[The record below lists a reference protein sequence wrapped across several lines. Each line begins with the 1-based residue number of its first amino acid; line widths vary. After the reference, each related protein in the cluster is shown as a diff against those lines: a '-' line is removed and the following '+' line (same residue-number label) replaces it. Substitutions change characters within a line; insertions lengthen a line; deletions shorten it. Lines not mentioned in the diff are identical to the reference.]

1 MDTSST
7 TQMAQIL
14 VKHWRYRGISRT
26 KLIWTPIGRIVMGKT
41 IRGSSCWTWMGKTT
55 KLSMSICSLRTGFFL
70 GLCGWH
76 KKWLERSRVWFP
88 CGRNS
93 WKLWSWRTNFISW
106 PLCIWDVLG
115 ANANRLTSLLENIQR
130 CLNHVF
136 LLDQL
141 DKYQGEKSLT
151 LKQSRGPTT
160 WKDML
165 ENALSDTATWQT
177 KQWRSYTKLQVFA
190 WMTINLNRKNLNHLE
205 NYHKFAHK
213 LLSNVC
219 SWNDLEDQTFCGRWT
234 NLQEQSQN
242 GLRHAADDWQDW
254 FHTFITRMDSDKV
267 VMWAT
272 LPSIVDWVCFK
283 TQILLAA
290 LKTQNL
296 PLGESYVSSEAE
308 HLSQSVGCARSKRQ
322 YPTVLQNLKSF
333 LWMLDCAWTAC
344 SRPLGHCD
352 WSDTFNKQHRKT
364 W

>member
-1 MDTSST
+1 MDTHWQDCYGKNNSRKLLWNLDGKNYQIEHVHLFT
-7 TQMAQIL
+7 DDTKMAGKKQRMVPVWKKFMKTLIL
-14 VKHWRYRGISRT
+14 TNQLY
-26 KLIWTPIGRIVMGKT
+26 
-41 IRGSSCWTWMGKTT
+41 
-55 KLSMSICSLRTGFFL
+55 FL
-70 GLCGWH
+70 
-76 KKWLERSRVWFP
+76 
-88 CGRNS
+88 
-93 WKLWSWRTNFISW
+93 TM
-106 PLCIWDVLG
+106 CIWDVLG

-190 WMTINLNRKNLNHLE
+190 WRTINSNRKNLNHLE

-242 GLRHAADDWQDW
+242 GLRHAADDRQDW

-272 LPSIVDWVCFK
+272 LPSIVDWVYFK
-283 TQILLAA
+283 TQILLAS

-296 PLGESYVSSEAE
+296 LLGESYVSSQAE

>member
-1 MDTSST
+1 MLIIPKSECLDVWIRLPRHKWPKSWSNIEDTVVSLERNWYGHPL
-7 TQMAQIL
+7 AGL
-14 VKHWRYRGISRT
+14 LWEKHFEEVLLELGWE
-26 KLIWTPIGRIVMGKT
+26 KLPNWACPFVH
-41 IRGSSCWTWMGKTT
+41 WE
-55 KLSMSICSLRTGFFL
+55 LGFFSVYVDDT
-70 GLCGWH
+70 
-76 KKWLERSRVWFP
+76 KKWLERSRVWLP

-93 WKLWSWRTNFISW
+93 WKLWSWRTNLVSW

-115 ANANRLTSLLENIQR
+115 VNANRLTSLLENIQR

-190 WMTINLNRKNLNHLE
+190 WMTINSNRKNLNHLE

-219 SWNDLEDQTFCGRWT
+219 SWNDLEDQTFCGRST
-234 NLQEQSQN
+234 SLQEQSQN

-254 FHTFITRMDSDKV
+254 FHTFITQMNSDKV
-267 VMWAT
+267 VM
-272 LPSIVDWVCFK
+272 
-283 TQILLAA
+283 
-290 LKTQNL
+290 
-296 PLGESYVSSEAE
+296 
-308 HLSQSVGCARSKRQ
+308 
-322 YPTVLQNLKSF
+322 
-333 LWMLDCAWTAC
+333 
-344 SRPLGHCD
+344 
-352 WSDTFNKQHRKT
+352 
-364 W
+364 